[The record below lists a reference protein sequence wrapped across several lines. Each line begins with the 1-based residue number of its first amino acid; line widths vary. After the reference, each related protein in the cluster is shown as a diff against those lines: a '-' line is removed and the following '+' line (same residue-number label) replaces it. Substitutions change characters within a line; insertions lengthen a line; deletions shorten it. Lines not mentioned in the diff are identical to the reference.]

1 MLSALL
7 SLSYHVRAGL
17 SLQRHQLV
25 IIIIDTITIL
35 SLLLLLLLLLENTN
49 FTKTADW
56 RRGIS
61 VNIHNYCVAPPLPW
75 ESWGSQFEVSGP
87 NIIMTLR
94 YKGPHLLDNPALF
107 TTEIK

>member
-35 SLLLLLLLLLENTN
+35 SLLLLLLLLLLENTN

-61 VNIHNYCVAPPLPW
+61 VNIHNYCVAPPLP
-75 ESWGSQFEVSGP
+75 
-87 NIIMTLR
+87 
-94 YKGPHLLDNPALF
+94 
-107 TTEIK
+107 